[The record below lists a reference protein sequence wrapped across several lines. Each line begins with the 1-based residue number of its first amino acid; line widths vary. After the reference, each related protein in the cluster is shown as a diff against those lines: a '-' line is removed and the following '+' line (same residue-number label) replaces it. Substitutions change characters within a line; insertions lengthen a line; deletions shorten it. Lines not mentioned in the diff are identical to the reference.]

1 MQFFYKA
8 NILVFIRL
16 QRNCPLCPILKFV
29 IDKDLAQMQ
38 QNKRGGGK
46 KGNSIN
52 AELVTQNVARVN
64 QVSELQTKLK
74 FLHFVSGLSRIN

>member
-1 MQFFYKA
+1 
-8 NILVFIRL
+8 
-16 QRNCPLCPILKFV
+16 
-29 IDKDLAQMQ
+29 MQ
-38 QNKRGGGK
+38 QNKKGGRGK